1 MCAVGEENSPL
12 VSKCMD
18 FCQALASQGE
28 AFNFSLSIGSN
39 FSFSFTRS
47 KEMKKGTRTKKPSPS
62 TLRRNAKRRQDF
74 LEKKQNSSAVKH
86 IAEVAAVPVAPPC
99 DMCDY
104 KAASEKGLKTH
115 KRMKHGPP
123 RLTPPTAT
131 PSSPE
136 TLRGPGQ
143 MRSALNTSP
152 ILPFNREENCHNC
165 GGPFSPLHQCG
176 EVGTGGALD
185 GDQAGKGTCTCD
197 CELPICCNCQ
207 HEQECS
213 CSDENPNSGVCNCE
227 GFVAHH

>member
-39 FSFSFTRS
+39 FSFFLDTRS

-123 RLTPPTAT
+123 RLTSATA
-131 PSSPE
+131 PASPE
-136 TLRGPGQ
+136 KLRGPGL
-143 MRSALNTSP
+143 MSSALNKSP
-152 ILPFNREENCHNC
+152 LSISNREENCHNC
-165 GGPFSPLHQCG
+165 GDPFSASHQCESG
-176 EVGTGGALD
+176 EEAEEPTSPTPPSTPPL
-185 GDQAGKGTCTCD
+185 
-197 CELPICCNCQ
+197 ENNCNCVQ
-207 HEQECS
+207 FRSWHVQTACCRWFKQRE
-213 CSDENPNSGVCNCE
+213 
-227 GFVAHH
+227 

>member
-1 MCAVGEENSPL
+1 MTAVGDVDTYL
-12 VSKCMD
+12 ASKCMD

-39 FSFSFTRS
+39 FSFSLDTRS

-123 RLTPPTAT
+123 RLTPPAAT

-136 TLRGPGQ
+136 NIRGPGQ
-143 MRSALNTSP
+143 MRSALNNSP
-152 ILPFNREENCHNC
+152 LSMSNREENCHNC
-165 GGPFSPLHQCG
+165 GDPFSPSHQCESG
-176 EVGTGGALD
+176 EETEEPTSPS
-185 GDQAGKGTCTCD
+185 QP
-197 CELPICCNCQ
+197 LPLPSSPPPENNCNCVQ
-207 HEQECS
+207 FRGWHVKTARCHWFKQRQ
-213 CSDENPNSGVCNCE
+213 
-227 GFVAHH
+227 